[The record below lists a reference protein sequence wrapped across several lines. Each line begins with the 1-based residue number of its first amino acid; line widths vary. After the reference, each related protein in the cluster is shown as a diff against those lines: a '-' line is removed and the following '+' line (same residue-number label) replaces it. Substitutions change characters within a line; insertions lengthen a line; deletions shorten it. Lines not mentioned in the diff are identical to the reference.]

1 MCRIANASVDTDEII
16 DTCKCT
22 RQHTMKR
29 FWITCIL
36 VYCWSL
42 TALAQQRPIL
52 LPQPQSIQYGQGA
65 LPLQNLTIHVAPKVP
80 ADVLFA
86 LNELKKILSERTGK
100 TITPSSSANTATI
113 RYSVKTSGQELPE
126 TQEATNGNHREQYAI
141 TISAKG
147 LDITAQTS
155 TGLYYAIQTIRQLIQ
170 GQGAKATL
178 PFVTINDQPKLA
190 YRGVMMDFAHGGL
203 LTVDEI
209 KKQIDFLARWKTNQY
224 YFYNEVSIQLN
235 GFPTLN
241 YKASY
246 SQAQIRS
253 VIAYARERHM
263 DVIPFVNFYG
273 HLHEL
278 IRNEK
283 YASLAIG
290 QYGHELDPRN
300 PAVQT
305 LLKDWIKQYTALFSS
320 PFIHVG
326 FDETWETKRLA
337 NASPTKL
344 DPEALYIQQLS
355 FVSNEFKQYGKT
367 LLAWTDMNAFYP
379 NILAKFPTDVI
390 PVIWEYSPDTTAI
403 NNYLNPVLKAKKPF
417 FIQPAVSG
425 WGHIY
430 PSADY
435 TYENINLCLKAG
447 LQHNTL
453 GFITSVWTDSVEPFV
468 RASWLFMAY
477 GCIAAWQGTVPDKT
491 TFTGQYSSVVYPAHT
506 QDMQAA
512 FDHIATAGQYLEKCL
527 GKNTQSLP
535 RGTLVESWSNPFSAY
550 YLANTTEHK
559 ADFEQVRLH
568 TEEAQ
573 ARLIR
578 ALQQANPADTSFIQ
592 SLLVSARLINY
603 SASRFLWAKAIT
615 DRWNNGMMAQPKDDY
630 VFYDLTYPCH
640 SLLVDAMDETGEL
653 KQAYAQAWNAENM
666 PYRLNT
672 MLGRFDV
679 DFGLWRKLHLKLLD
693 YKIQKKTEPLKS
705 FELMFTPD
713 F

>member
-1 MCRIANASVDTDEII
+1 
-16 DTCKCT
+16 
-22 RQHTMKR
+22 MKS
-29 FWITCIL
+29 FWISCIIVCCWL
-36 VYCWSL
+36 VS
-42 TALAQQRPIL
+42 ASAQQRPTL
-52 LPQPQSIQYGQGA
+52 LPAPQSIQYGQGE
-65 LPLQNLTIHVAPKVP
+65 LPVQNLIVHVAPNAS
-80 ADVLFA
+80 ADVVFA
-86 LNELKKILSERTGK
+86 LNQLRKLLAERTGK
-100 TITPSSSANTATI
+100 PVPASPSATASTI
-113 RYSVKTSGQELPE
+113 RYSVRTAGKELPG
-126 TQEATNGNHREQYAI
+126 TNEATNENTREQYALTI
-141 TISAKG
+141 TRKG
-147 LDITAQTS
+147 IDIAAQTS
-155 TGLYYAIQTIRQLIQ
+155 TGLYYAVQTIGQLIQ
-170 GQGAKATL
+170 GQGTKASL
-178 PFVTINDQPKLA
+178 PLVTISDQPKLA

-224 YFYNEVSIQLN
+224 YFYNEVSIQLE
-235 GFPTLN
+235 GYSTLN

-246 SQAQIRS
+246 SQAQIRTI
-253 VIAYARERHM
+253 IAYARERHM

-305 LLKDWIKQYTALFSS
+305 LLKNWIKQYTTLFQS

-337 NASPTKL
+337 NASPAKL

-379 NILAKFPTDVI
+379 NMLAKFPKDVI

-403 NNYLNPVLKAKKPF
+403 NNYLNPVLKEKKPF

-430 PSADY
+430 PSENY
-435 TYENINLCLKAG
+435 TYENINLCMKAG
-447 LQHNTL
+447 LRHNTL

-468 RASWLFMAY
+468 RSSWLFMAY
-477 GCIAAWQGTVPDKT
+477 GCIAAWQGTVPDKS
-491 TFTGQYSSVVYPAHT
+491 TFTGHYSSVVYPAQK

-535 RGTLVESWSNPFSAY
+535 RGTLVESWSNPFSGY

-559 ADFEQVRLH
+559 ADFEQVRTH
-568 TEEAQ
+568 TEEAK
-573 ARLIR
+573 ARLIS
-578 ALQQANPADTSFIQ
+578 ALQQASPADTSFIQ
-592 SLLVSARLINY
+592 SMLVSARLINY

-615 DRWNNGMMAQPKDDY
+615 DRWNDGMLAQKKDDY

-653 KQAYAQAWNAENM
+653 KQAYAQAWLSENM

-679 DFGLWRKLHLKLLD
+679 DFGLWRKLHLKVLD

-705 FELMFTPD
+705 FELLFTPD

>member
-1 MCRIANASVDTDEII
+1 
-16 DTCKCT
+16 
-22 RQHTMKR
+22 MKG
-29 FWITCIL
+29 FWITCIML
-36 VYCWSL
+36 CGWCSVA
-42 TALAQQRPIL
+42 TAQKRPVL
-52 LPQPQSIQYGQGA
+52 LPEPQSIHYGQGA
-65 LPLQNLTIHVAPKVP
+65 LSLQNLAISLSPKP
-80 ADVLFA
+80 AADVQFA
-86 LNELKKILSERTGK
+86 LHELTKILSERSGK
-100 TITPSSSANTATI
+100 GIRQRPSTNTATI
-113 RYSVKTSGQELPE
+113 RYSVKTPGQELPGPN
-126 TQEATNGNHREQYAI
+126 EAVNGNTREHYAL
-141 TISAKG
+141 TISQTG
-147 LDITAQTS
+147 IDITAQTS
-155 TGLYYAIQTIRQLIQ
+155 TGLYYAVQTIRQLIQ
-170 GQGAKATL
+170 GQGPKAFL
-178 PFVTINDQPKLA
+178 PFVTISDQPKLA

-253 VIAYARERHM
+253 IIAYARERHM

-290 QYGHELDPRN
+290 HYGHELDPRN

-305 LLKDWIKQYTALFSS
+305 LLKAWIKQYTSLFSS

-344 DPEALYIQQLS
+344 DPEALYIQQLT

-379 NILAKFPTDVI
+379 TILTKFPADVI

-430 PSADY
+430 PASDY

-447 LQHNTL
+447 LQHHTL

-477 GCIAAWQGTVPDKT
+477 GCLAAWQGTVPDKS
-491 TFTGQYSSVVYPAHT
+491 TFVERYSAVVYPAARS
-506 QDMQAA
+506 DMQAA
-512 FDHIATAGQYLEKCL
+512 FGHLATAGQYLEKCL

-550 YLANTTEHK
+550 YLANTADHK

-573 ARLIR
+573 ARLIG
-578 ALQQANPADTSFIQ
+578 ALQQAAPSDTSFIQ

-615 DRWNNGMMAQPKDDY
+615 DRWNHGMMAQPKDDY

-653 KQAYAQAWNAENM
+653 KQAYAQAWLSENL

-672 MLGRFDV
+672 MLGRFDL

-693 YKIQKKTEPLKS
+693 YRIQKKTEPIQS
-705 FELMFTPD
+705 FERMFTPD

>member
-1 MCRIANASVDTDEII
+1 
-16 DTCKCT
+16 
-22 RQHTMKR
+22 MKR

>member
-1 MCRIANASVDTDEII
+1 
-16 DTCKCT
+16 
-22 RQHTMKR
+22 MKS
-29 FWITCIL
+29 FWISCII
-36 VYCWSL
+36 VCYWCL
-42 TALAQQRPIL
+42 TASGQQRPAL
-52 LPQPQSIQYGQGA
+52 LPAPQSIQYGQGE
-65 LPLQNLTIHVAPKVP
+65 LPVQNLTVYVP
-80 ADVLFA
+80 PTASADVAFA
-86 LNELKKILSERTGK
+86 LDQLRKLLAERSGK
-100 TITPSSSANTATI
+100 PVSGSPSARASTIH
-113 RYSVKTSGQELPE
+113 YSVKSVGLELPG
-126 TQEATNGNHREQYAI
+126 TNEATNGNHREQYAMTI
-141 TISAKG
+141 TAKG
-147 LDITAQTS
+147 IDITAQTS
-155 TGLYYAIQTIRQLIQ
+155 TGLYYAVQTIRQLLQ
-170 GQGAKATL
+170 GQGVKATL

-203 LTVDEI
+203 LTVDEV

-224 YFYNEVSIQLN
+224 YFYNEVSIQLD
-235 GFPTLN
+235 GYSTLN

-246 SQAQIRS
+246 SQAQIKTI
-253 VIAYARERHM
+253 IAYARERHM

-290 QYGHELDPRN
+290 HYGHELDPRN

-305 LLKDWIKQYTALFSS
+305 LLKNWIKQYTTLFQS

-337 NASPTKL
+337 NTGLAKL

-379 NILAKFPTDVI
+379 NILAKFPKDVT

-403 NNYLNPVLKAKKPF
+403 NNYLNPVLKEKKPF

-430 PSADY
+430 PSANY

-447 LQHNTL
+447 LRHNTL

-491 TFTGQYSSVVYPAHT
+491 TFTEQYSSVVYPALT

-512 FDHIATAGQYLEKCL
+512 FDHMATAGQYLEKCL

-550 YLANTTEHK
+550 YLANTNEHK
-559 ADFEQVRLH
+559 ADFEQVRTH

-578 ALQQANPADTSFIQ
+578 ALQQARPADTSFIQ
-592 SLLVSARLINY
+592 SMLVSARLINY

-615 DRWNNGMMAQPKDDY
+615 DRWNDGMIAQKKDDY

-653 KQAYAQAWNAENM
+653 KQAYAQAWLSENM

-679 DFGLWRKLHLKLLD
+679 DFGLWRKLHLKVLD

-705 FELMFTPD
+705 FELLFTPD

>member
-1 MCRIANASVDTDEII
+1 
-16 DTCKCT
+16 
-22 RQHTMKR
+22 MKR

-209 KKQIDFLARWKTNQY
+209 KKQIDFLARWKTNQC

-283 YASLAIG
+283 YASIG
-290 QYGHELDPRN
+290 R
-300 PAVQT
+300 A
-305 LLKDWIKQYTALFSS
+305 
-320 PFIHVG
+320 HV
-326 FDETWETKRLA
+326 
-337 NASPTKL
+337 
-344 DPEALYIQQLS
+344 
-355 FVSNEFKQYGKT
+355 
-367 LLAWTDMNAFYP
+367 
-379 NILAKFPTDVI
+379 
-390 PVIWEYSPDTTAI
+390 
-403 NNYLNPVLKAKKPF
+403 
-417 FIQPAVSG
+417 
-425 WGHIY
+425 
-430 PSADY
+430 
-435 TYENINLCLKAG
+435 
-447 LQHNTL
+447 
-453 GFITSVWTDSVEPFV
+453 
-468 RASWLFMAY
+468 
-477 GCIAAWQGTVPDKT
+477 
-491 TFTGQYSSVVYPAHT
+491 
-506 QDMQAA
+506 
-512 FDHIATAGQYLEKCL
+512 
-527 GKNTQSLP
+527 
-535 RGTLVESWSNPFSAY
+535 
-550 YLANTTEHK
+550 
-559 ADFEQVRLH
+559 
-568 TEEAQ
+568 
-573 ARLIR
+573 
-578 ALQQANPADTSFIQ
+578 
-592 SLLVSARLINY
+592 
-603 SASRFLWAKAIT
+603 
-615 DRWNNGMMAQPKDDY
+615 
-630 VFYDLTYPCH
+630 
-640 SLLVDAMDETGEL
+640 
-653 KQAYAQAWNAENM
+653 
-666 PYRLNT
+666 
-672 MLGRFDV
+672 
-679 DFGLWRKLHLKLLD
+679 
-693 YKIQKKTEPLKS
+693 
-705 FELMFTPD
+705 
-713 F
+713 

>member
-1 MCRIANASVDTDEII
+1 MGTS
-16 DTCKCT
+16 KCS
-22 RQHTMKR
+22 RQNTMKSL
-29 FWITCIL
+29 WISCFF
-36 VYCWSL
+36 VYGWLGVAS
-42 TALAQQRPIL
+42 AQQRATL
-52 LPQPQSIQYGQGA
+52 LPAPQSVQYGQGA
-65 LPLQNLTIHVAPKVP
+65 LPVRTLTLYVAPNAS
-80 ADVLFA
+80 ADVAFA
-86 LNELKKILSERTGK
+86 LNELKNLLTERSGK
-100 TITPSSSANTATI
+100 PVQSGSSATASTV
-113 RYSVKTSGQELPE
+113 RYLVRTAGQELPG
-126 TQEATNGNHREQYAI
+126 THEATTGNTREQYTLTI
-141 TISAKG
+141 TRKG
-147 LDITAQTS
+147 IDINAQTS
-155 TGLYYAIQTIRQLIQ
+155 TGLYYAVQTIRQLIQ
-170 GQGAKATL
+170 GQGPQAFL
-178 PFVTINDQPKLA
+178 PFVTISDQPKLA

-203 LTVDEI
+203 LTVAEI

-224 YFYNEVSIQLN
+224 YFYNEVSIQLE

-246 SQAQIRS
+246 SQAQIKHI
-253 VIAYARERHM
+253 IAYARERHI

-283 YASLAIG
+283 YASLGIG

-305 LLKDWIKQYTALFSS
+305 LLKNWIRQYTSLFQS

-337 NASPTKL
+337 NAAPTRL
-344 DPEALYIQQLS
+344 DPEALYSQQLT
-355 FVSNEFKQYGKT
+355 FVSNEFRQYGKT

-379 NILAKFPTDVI
+379 NVLAKFPKDVI

-403 NNYLNPVLKAKKPF
+403 SKYLNPVLKEQKPF

-425 WGHIY
+425 WGHVY
-430 PSADY
+430 PAADY

-491 TFTGQYSSVVYPAHT
+491 TFTGHYSSVVYPSVAP
-506 QDMQAA
+506 DIQAA

-527 GKNTQSLP
+527 GKNTQSMP

-559 ADFEQVRLH
+559 ADFQQVRTH

-573 ARLIR
+573 EKLIQ
-578 ALQQANPADTSFIQ
+578 ALKQANPSDTSFIQ
-592 SLLVSARLINY
+592 SMLVSARLINY
-603 SASRFLWAKAIT
+603 SASRFLWARAIV
-615 DRWNNGMMAQPKDDY
+615 DRWNDGMIAQPKDDY

-653 KQAYAQAWNAENM
+653 KQAYAQAWLSENM

-672 MLGRFDV
+672 MLGRFDT
-679 DFGLWRKLHLKLLD
+679 DFGLWRKLHLNVLD
-693 YKIQKKTEPLKS
+693 YKIQKKTGPLQS

>member
-1 MCRIANASVDTDEII
+1 
-16 DTCKCT
+16 
-22 RQHTMKR
+22 MKR
-29 FWITCIL
+29 YWITCIL

-42 TALAQQRPIL
+42 TALAQQRPVL
-52 LPQPQSIQYGQGA
+52 LPEPQSIQYGQGA
-65 LPLQNLTIHVAPKVP
+65 LPIRNLPIHVAPKVP

-100 TITPSSSANTATI
+100 TIPPSSSANTATI
-113 RYSVKTSGQELPE
+113 RYSVKTPGQQLPGPN
-126 TQEATNGNHREQYAI
+126 EAVNGNTREHYTL
-141 TISAKG
+141 TISQTG
-147 LDITAQTS
+147 INITAQTS
-155 TGLYYAIQTIRQLIQ
+155 TGLYYAVQTIRQLIQ
-170 GQGAKATL
+170 GQGPKASL
-178 PFVTINDQPKLA
+178 PFVTISDQPKLA

-224 YFYNEVSIQLN
+224 YFYNEVSIQLD
-235 GFPTLN
+235 GYSTLN

-246 SQAQIRS
+246 SKPQIRAI
-253 VIAYARERHM
+253 IAYARERHM

-290 QYGHELDPRN
+290 HYGHEMDPRN
-300 PAVQT
+300 PAVQA
-305 LLKDWIKQYTALFSS
+305 LLKDWIKQYTTLFKS

-337 NASPTKL
+337 NDPTKKL
-344 DPEALYIQQLS
+344 DPEALYVQQLS
-355 FVSNEFKQYGKT
+355 FVSNELKQYGKT

-379 NILAKFPTDVI
+379 TILTKFPTDVI

-403 NNYLNPVLKAKKPF
+403 YNYLNPVLKAKKPF

-430 PSADY
+430 PAADY

-447 LQHNTL
+447 LKHNTL
-453 GFITSVWTDSVEPFV
+453 GFITSVWTDSVEPLV

-477 GCIAAWQGTVPDKT
+477 GCISAWQGSVLEKT
-491 TFTGQYSSVVYPAHT
+491 TFAGQYAAVTYPAVAK
-506 QDMQAA
+506 DMQAA
-512 FDHIATAGQYLEKCL
+512 FDHIARAGQFLEKCL

-559 ADFEQVRLH
+559 TDFEQVRIQ

-573 ARLIR
+573 ARLIS
-578 ALQQANPADTSFIQ
+578 ALQQASPSDTSFIQ
-592 SLLVSARLINY
+592 SLLLSARLINY

-615 DRWNNGMMAQPKDDY
+615 DRWNDGMMAQPKDDY